1 MAAVMSKYSIGLW
14 DRLASLLKRL
24 TVDSDLNDSEA
35 GALARVTDEVNLVR
49 DEYTDRKIVELL
61 VAMEEHANDA

>member
-1 MAAVMSKYSIGLW
+1 MVSLVSRHSMGLW

-35 GALARVTDEVNLVR
+35 GALARVTDNVNLVR
-49 DEYTDRKIVELL
+49 DKYTDRKIVELL
-61 VAMEEHANDA
+61 EAMEEHVKDA